1 MVNCLGPEIDNHR
14 FPQPL
19 EPFMPRCRYSLF
31 LPFAFLFFVTTG
43 GQAADGLAGKLEAVM
58 NGPEYKQAR
67 WGILVVDARTGE
79 TVYSHNGERLF
90 IPAST
95 TKLYSCAAALGTLGP
110 DFTFQTCIFRR
121 GTLTDGR
128 LKGDLILVAS
138 GDLTMGGRT
147 DAAGKMAYTN
157 HDHIYA
163 GGNNDGELTKTDP
176 LAGIKSLAEQ
186 VAKEIKQVDGDI
198 LVDDRLFTKNRGS
211 GSGPDLLTPIVV
223 NDNLIDVIVTPGAE
237 VGQPATVTM
246 RPATSFVQ
254 MDADV
259 QTAGEGVRSQITV
272 EPVGNQ
278 RFVVRGRI
286 ALKSKPVVKIYPVD
300 EPAGFARALLIEAL
314 RHKGVKLSASLLQPP
329 HNGFPDPTS
338 YPTMPRVA
346 AFKSPPFSEL
356 IKVTLKVSHNLYA
369 STLPLLLAVH
379 DGKRTLNDGLRLQG
393 KFLRELGVEAGTIS
407 FAGGAGGAN
416 ADAVTP
422 RATIQLLQAMAKRP
436 DYEVYKDG
444 LPILGVDGTLADVV
458 AADSPAKG
466 KVRAKTGTLFWH
478 DAMNDRSIL
487 RSKAL
492 AGTMTTAKGREL
504 FVALFVNDV
513 PLPRNVTPTRE
524 GKVLGK
530 VCEIIYQEAP

>member
-1 MVNCLGPEIDNHR
+1 MET
-14 FPQPL
+14 
-19 EPFMPRCRYSLF
+19 FMPRCRSSF
-31 LPFAFLFFVTTG
+31 VSIAFLFFSIAHAH
-43 GQAADGLAGKLEAVM
+43 AAEGLAGKLEAVI
-58 NGPEYKQAR
+58 NGTEYKQGR
-67 WGILVVDARTGE
+67 WGILVVDAKTGE

-110 DFTFQTCIFRR
+110 DFRFQTCIFRR
-121 GTLTDGR
+121 GVVTDGR

-147 DAAGKMAYTN
+147 DADGKMAYTN

-163 GGNNDGELTKTDP
+163 GGTSNDGELTKTDP
-176 LAGIKSLAEQ
+176 LAGIKSLAQQ
-186 VAKEIKQVDGDI
+186 VAMEIKQVDGDI
-198 LVDDRLFTKNRGS
+198 LVDDRLFTKNRSS
-211 GSGPDLLTPIVV
+211 GSGPELLTPIVV
-223 NDNLIDVIVTPGAE
+223 NDNIIDVVITPAAE
-237 VGQPATVTM
+237 VGKPASVTM
-246 RPATSFVQ
+246 RPQTGFVQ

-259 QTAGEGVRSQITV
+259 QTAGEGVRSQIAV

-300 EPAGFARALLIEAL
+300 EPTGFARALLIEAL
-314 RHKGVKLSASLLQPP
+314 RHEGVKVSASLLQPP
-329 HNGFPDPTS
+329 HNGFPDPSS

-379 DGKRTLNDGLRLQG
+379 DGKRTLNEGLRLQG

-436 DYEVYKDG
+436 EYDAYKDG
-444 LPILGVDGTLADVV
+444 LPILGVDGTLAEAV